1 MDFERREIHFSG
13 RVQGVGF
20 RYTTYRLAQSC
31 DVSGFVENLADG
43 RVFLQV
49 EGAVAELDRFFAS
62 IQDVMGHHIDD
73 VQTHETDYTGE
84 FTAFEIRH

>member
-1 MDFERREIHFSG
+1 MEFERREMHFSG

-20 RYTTYRLAQSC
+20 RYTTYRLAQSF
-31 DVSGFVENLADG
+31 DVRGFVQNLADG

-49 EGAVAELDRFFAS
+49 EGSVAELNRFFAS
-62 IQDVMGHHIDD
+62 IQDVMDRHIDD
-73 VQTHETDYTGE
+73 VQSRETDYTGE

>member
-1 MDFERREIHFSG
+1 MEFERREMHFSG

-20 RYTTYRLAQSC
+20 RYTTYRLAQSF
-31 DVSGFVENLADG
+31 DVRGFVQNLVDG

-49 EGAVAELDRFFAS
+49 EGSVAELNRFFAS
-62 IQDVMGHHIDD
+62 IQDVMDRHIDD
-73 VQTHETDYTGE
+73 VQSRKTDYTGE